1 MLRRELEAE
10 GSIFQTSSD
19 TEVLLHLI
27 KRSTKDSL
35 IESVK
40 EALNKVKGAFA
51 YLLLTGNEM
60 IVALDPNG
68 FRPLSI
74 GKMGDAYV
82 VASETCAFDVVGATY
97 IRDVEP
103 GELLIINDE
112 GIHVDRFTNEVD
124 HAICSMEYI
133 YFARPD
139 SNIAGINVH
148 AARKTWENVWRQK
161 LLLKLMLLLVCQT
174 LVFRQQSVMRR
185 RQVFHMS

>member
-1 MLRRELEAE
+1 
-10 GSIFQTSSD
+10 
-19 TEVLLHLI
+19 
-27 KRSTKDSL
+27 
-35 IESVK
+35 
-40 EALNKVKGAFA
+40 
-51 YLLLTGNEM
+51 
-60 IVALDPNG
+60 
-68 FRPLSI
+68 
-74 GKMGDAYV
+74 MGDAYV

-174 LVFRQQSVMRR
+174 LVFRQQLVMRR